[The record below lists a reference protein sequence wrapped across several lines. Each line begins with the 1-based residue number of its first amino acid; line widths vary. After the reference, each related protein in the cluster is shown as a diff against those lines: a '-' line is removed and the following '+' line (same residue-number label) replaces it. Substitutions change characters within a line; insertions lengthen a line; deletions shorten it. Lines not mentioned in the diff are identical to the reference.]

1 MTVNPAVKRVVCLAN
16 SRKHGGSCVAG
27 RELLP
32 AGRIGEW
39 IRPVS
44 AREDE
49 AVAAY
54 ERQYEDGG
62 EPQMLDVIDVPLLEA
77 RPKNFQREN
86 WLLDPNR
93 RWKKVS
99 RMPNSW
105 LTRLADPTAPIWVN
119 GFSAAG
125 KLNDRAPVTLASTLS
140 DSLRL
145 IRVDALTLTVA
156 QPSARYGDYTKK
168 LRGRFRHGGVDYCFD
183 VTDPACESE
192 YRYRPNGNYPIGE
205 RFLTVSLGEPYHGY
219 AYKLIAAVIEP

>member
-1 MTVNPAVKRVVCLAN
+1 MTQPTVKRIVCLAN
-16 SRKHGGSCVAG
+16 SRKYGGSCVAG
-27 RELLP
+27 REIP
-32 AGRIGEW
+32 RGGGVGGW
-39 IRPVS
+39 VRPVS
-44 AREDE
+44 DRDDE

-62 EPQMLDVIDVPLLEA
+62 EPQMLDVIDIPLLEA
-77 RPKNFQREN
+77 RPKSFQREN

-93 RWKKVS
+93 RWKKVA
-99 RMPNSW
+99 RMTQGA
-105 LTRLADPTAPIWVN
+105 LARLAAPTSPLWIN
-119 GFSAAG
+119 GFSATG
-125 KLNDRAPVTLASTLS
+125 KLNDRAPVMLANTLS

-156 QPSARYGDYTKK
+156 QPSARYGDGRKK

-183 VTDPACESE
+183 VTDPVYESE